1 MMDEKIKLKME
12 KVRNKIL
19 VLSGK
24 GGVGK
29 STVAVN
35 LAYGLSLQ
43 NYKTGLLDIDIHGPD
58 VSKMLGIERERLKAI
73 DNEIEPVSVNENL
86 KVVSMSFLLESADT
100 PVIWRG
106 PLKMKA
112 ISQFLGDTRWGELDF
127 LVIDAPPGTGDEPL
141 SVCQLIPD
149 ITGSVIVTTPQEVA
163 LLDVRKTIKFS
174 QQLGVKILGVIEN
187 MSYLIC
193 PACGFKILLFGE
205 GGGEKLKREFKI
217 ELLGRIPFIPEIS
230 KNADSGKTAFFSEET
245 EKFFREIVDKIVKI
259 LNISDT

>member
-1 MMDEKIKLKME
+1 MVDEKIKVKME
-12 KVRNKIL
+12 KLKNKIL

-29 STVAVN
+29 STISVN
-35 LAYGLSLQ
+35 LAYGFSLL
-43 NYKTGLLDIDIHGPD
+43 NYKTGLLDVDIHGPD
-58 VSKMLGIERERLKAI
+58 VSKMLGIERKKLRAI

-86 KVVSMSFLLESADT
+86 KVISMSFLLETADT

-149 ITGSVIVTTPQEVA
+149 ITGSIIITTPQEIA

-174 QQLGVKILGVIEN
+174 QQLDVKILGIIEN

-193 PACGFKILLFGE
+193 PDCGSKIFLFGE
-205 GGGEKLKREFKI
+205 GGGEKLKSEFGV
-217 ELLGRIPFIPEIS
+217 ELLGKIPFIPEIS
-230 KNADSGKTAFFSEET
+230 KNADLGKTAFFSEKT
-245 EKFFREIVDKIVKI
+245 EKFFREIVNKIIKI
-259 LNISDT
+259 LNI

>member
-1 MMDEKIKLKME
+1 MREEKIKEKMGRIKN
-12 KVRNKIL
+12 KVI

-29 STVAVN
+29 STISVN
-35 LAYGLSLQ
+35 LAYGLSLK
-43 NYKTGLLDIDIHGPD
+43 NFKTGLLDVDIHGPD
-58 VSKMLGIERERLKAI
+58 VSKMLGIEGKKLEAI
-73 DNEIEPVSVNENL
+73 DNEIEPVSVNENF
-86 KVVSMSFLLESADT
+86 KVVSMSFLLEKDDI

-141 SVCQLIPD
+141 SICQLIPD
-149 ITGSVIVTTPQEVA
+149 ITGSIIITTPQEVA

-174 QQLGVKILGVIEN
+174 HTLGIKTLGVVEN

-193 PACGFKILLFGE
+193 PFCQNKISLFGE
-205 GGGEKLKREFKI
+205 GGGEKLKKEFDI
-217 ELLGRIPFIPEIS
+217 ELLGKIPFIPEIS
-230 KNADSGKTAFFSEET
+230 KNADAGITVFSIEGAKEIFNKII
-245 EKFFREIVDKIVKI
+245 EKICAIVDYI
-259 LNISDT
+259 